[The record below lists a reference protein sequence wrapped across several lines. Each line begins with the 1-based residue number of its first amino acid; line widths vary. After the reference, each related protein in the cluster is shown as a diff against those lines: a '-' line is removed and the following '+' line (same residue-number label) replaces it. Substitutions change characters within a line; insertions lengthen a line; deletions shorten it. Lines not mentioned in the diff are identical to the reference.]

1 MVVTQAHLSHV
12 AVVIN
17 TFNEDILFF
26 SHVPIGAPAFEE
38 SAFPTSHEG
47 MNFGV
52 SALPDG
58 WGNCAIY
65 MDVNVA
71 AGKTTPAPQ
80 TETACITNRNFAP
93 ASVDG
98 WVTDV
103 KPLGLTYV
111 ECLTLQVFLSIP
123 YCCHI

>member
-1 MVVTQAHLSHV
+1 MKTYY
-12 AVVIN
+12 
-17 TFNEDILFF
+17 FF
-26 SHVPIGAPAFEE
+26 SPVPIGAPAFEE

-52 SALPDG
+52 NALQDG
-58 WGNCAIY
+58 WGHCAIY
-65 MDVNVA
+65 MDVTVA
-71 AGKTTPAPQ
+71 AGKTTLAPQ

-103 KPLGLTYV
+103 KSLGLTYV
-111 ECLTLQVFLSIP
+111 ECLIK
-123 YCCHI
+123 I